1 MEIEDAI
8 IKLHGLGYDILIR
21 HDTDSLGYIHVIKEN
36 CTRVLYSFD
45 ELIEFAE
52 GLEDNIEVPNCLKP
66 APAKWI

>member
-8 IKLHGLGYDILIR
+8 IKLHGLGYDMLIR

-52 GLEDNIEVPNCLKP
+52 GLDDEV
-66 APAKWI
+66 

>member
-21 HDTDSLGYIHVIKEN
+21 HDTDSLGHIHVIKEN

-52 GLEDNIEVPNCLKP
+52 GLDDEV
-66 APAKWI
+66 

>member
-1 MEIEDAI
+1 MEIEDVI

-21 HDTDSLGYIHVIKEN
+21 HDTDSLGHIHVIKEN

-52 GLEDNIEVPNCLKP
+52 GLDAEV
-66 APAKWI
+66 

>member
-1 MEIEDAI
+1 LEIEDAI

-21 HDTDSLGYIHVIKEN
+21 HDTDSLGHIHVIKEN

-52 GLEDNIEVPNCLKP
+52 GLEDVV
-66 APAKWI
+66 